1 MTAGIHGDGAA
12 TGDARLVSGAG
23 GDGRPDGAWP
33 ERYDVAIVGAGP
45 IGIECAI
52 LARRAGLSHVL
63 LDQGP
68 VAAAIAR
75 YPTYMLFFTTS
86 ERLEVGGHPLVSAV
100 DKPTRKEAL
109 DYYRKVVAN
118 ERLNVKQ
125 FTRVTAIAPAAL
137 EAPRPSGRAAR
148 FALEVEARAPSGLSG
163 TVHADAV
170 VVATGYFDNPN
181 MLGVPGEDLPW
192 VSHYYTEAHQFFARP
207 VVIVGGGSSAA
218 DAALDLYRAGA
229 RVTLVHRGEAMKHT
243 LKYWIRPNLENRIK
257 EGSIAAR
264 FGTVVRRFEPG
275 RVVVAPLGAAPGEG
289 EESLAADQAFVLTGY
304 SAPTWLIEGAGVRV
318 DPETRKARVDP
329 GTYESNVPGLYVVGS
344 ASSGTKTS
352 EVFVENGLVHA
363 RAAMAD
369 LIRKVQE
376 PATIGSP

>member
-1 MTAGIHGDGAA
+1 M
-12 TGDARLVSGAG
+12 AG
-23 GDGRPDGAWP
+23 GVPTDDAVIGDPAAA
-33 ERYDVAIVGAGP
+33 RYDVAIVGAGP

-52 LARRAGLSHVL
+52 LAKRAGLSHLL

-75 YPTYMLFFTTS
+75 YPVYMLFFTTS
-86 ERLEVGGHPLVSAV
+86 ERLEVGGHPLVSAA

-118 ERLNVKQ
+118 EGLNVRQ
-125 FTRVTAIAPAAL
+125 FSRVVEVRPLAGGGPRARAGAPPPGG
-137 EAPRPSGRAAR
+137 ERAGAR
-148 FALEVEARAPSGLSG
+148 FALRVEAQAPSGLSG
-163 TVHADAV
+163 TAHAQAV

-181 MLGVPGEDLPW
+181 LLGVPGEDLPW
-192 VSHYYTEAHQFFARP
+192 VSHYYTEGHPYFARP

-218 DAALDLYRAGA
+218 DAALDLFRAGA
-229 RVTLVHRGEAMKHT
+229 RVTIVHRGEDMKRT

-275 RVVVAPLGAAPGEG
+275 RVVVAPVGSSPGEG
-289 EESLAADQAFVLTGY
+289 EEALPADQAFVLTGY
-304 SAPTWLIEGAGVRV
+304 SAPTWLIEGAGVQV

-329 GTYESNVPGLYVVGS
+329 ETYESNVPGLYVVGS
-344 ASSGTKTS
+344 ASSGRKTS

-369 LIRKVQE
+369 LIRKTQE

>member
-1 MTAGIHGDGAA
+1 MAAGAQGDGVAMSASGSDAA
-12 TGDARLVSGAG
+12 EAAV
-23 GDGRPDGAWP
+23 
-33 ERYDVAIVGAGP
+33 YDVAVVGAGP

-52 LARRAGLSHVL
+52 LAKRAGLSHLL

-68 VAAAIAR
+68 VVASIAR

-86 ERLEVGGHPLVSAV
+86 ERLEVGGHPLVSAA

-118 ERLNVKQ
+118 ERLNVRQ
-125 FTRVTAIAPAAL
+125 FSRVVRLEPVSAAPSQPH
-137 EAPRPSGRAAR
+137 PRGAC
-148 FALEVEARAPSGLSG
+148 FALQVEAQAASGLSG
-163 TVHADAV
+163 TVYARAV

-181 MLGVPGEDLPW
+181 RLGVPGEDLPW
-192 VSHYYTEAHQFFARP
+192 VSHYYTEAHPFYARP
-207 VVIVGGGSSAA
+207 VVIVGGSSSAA
-218 DAALDLYRAGA
+218 DAALDLYRGGA
-229 RVTLVHRGEAMKHT
+229 RVTIVHRGEAMKRT

-264 FGTVVRRFEPG
+264 FRTVVRRFEPG
-275 RVVVAPLGAAPGEG
+275 RVVVAPVDAPPGEG
-289 EESLAADQAFVLTGY
+289 EEALPADQAFVLIGY

-318 DPETRKARVDP
+318 DPATRKAEVDP
-329 GTYESNVPGLYVVGS
+329 ETYESNVAGLYVVGS
-344 ASSGTKTS
+344 ASSGVLTS

-369 LIRKVQE
+369 LIRKVQS

>member
-1 MTAGIHGDGAA
+1 MTGGFQGSGAA
-12 TGDARLVSGAG
+12 AG
-23 GDGRPDGAWP
+23 TAQTF
-33 ERYDVAIVGAGP
+33 DVVIVGAGP

-52 LARRAGLSHVL
+52 RAQRAGLSHLL

-75 YPTYMLFFTTS
+75 YPVYMVFFTTS
-86 ERLEVGGHPLVSAV
+86 ERLEVGGHPLVSAA

-118 ERLNVKQ
+118 ERLNVRQ
-125 FTRVTAIAPAAL
+125 FSRVVALRPLGAGAARRTNRL
-137 EAPRPSGRAAR
+137 SPR
-148 FALEVEARAPSGLSG
+148 FALDVEAQAPSGLQG
-163 TVHADAV
+163 TVHARAV

-181 MLGVPGEDLPW
+181 LLGVPGEDLPT
-192 VSHYYTEAHQFFARP
+192 VSHYYTEAHPYYARP

-229 RVTLVHRGEAMKHT
+229 KVTIVHRGEAMKRT

-264 FGTVVRRFEPG
+264 FGMAVRRFEPG
-275 RVVVAPLGAAPGEG
+275 RVVIAPVAAAPGEG
-289 EESLAADQAFVLTGY
+289 EEALPADQAFVLTGY
-304 SAPTWLIEGAGVRV
+304 SAPTWLIERAGVRV
-318 DPETRKARVDP
+318 DPVTRKAHVNPD
-329 GTYESNVPGLYVVGS
+329 TYESNVPGLYVVGS
-344 ASSGTKTS
+344 ASSGTQTS

-363 RAAMAD
+363 RSAMDD
-369 LIRKVQE
+369 LIRKSQE
-376 PATIGSP
+376 PATIASP

>member
-1 MTAGIHGDGAA
+1 
-12 TGDARLVSGAG
+12 VG
-23 GDGRPDGAWP
+23 GQAPAS
-33 ERYDVAIVGAGP
+33 YDVAIVGAGP

-52 LARRAGLSHVL
+52 LAKRAGLSHVL

-68 VAAAIAR
+68 VVAAVSR

-86 ERLEVGGHPLVSAV
+86 ERLEVGGHPLVSAA

-118 ERLNVKQ
+118 EGLNVRQ
-125 FTRVTAIAPAAL
+125 FSRVVAGRP
-137 EAPRPSGRAAR
+137 PRGQAQDACFELR
-148 FALEVEARAPSGLSG
+148 VEAQAPSGLTG
-163 TVHADAV
+163 TVLARRV

-181 MLGVPGEDLPW
+181 LLGVPGEDLPW
-192 VSHYYTEAHQFFARP
+192 VSHYYTEGHPFYARP

-229 RVTLVHRGEAMKHT
+229 KVTIVHRGEAMKPT

-264 FGTVVRRFEPG
+264 FGAVVRRFEQG
-275 RVVVAPLGAAPGEG
+275 RVVVAPVASPPGED
-289 EESLAADQAFVLTGY
+289 EEALPADQAFVLTGY
-304 SAPTWLIEGAGVRV
+304 AAPTWLIEGAGVEV
-318 DPETRKARVDP
+318 EADTRKAGVDP
-329 GTYESNVPGLYVVGS
+329 TTYESTVPGLYVVGS
-344 ASSGTKTS
+344 AASGNRTS

-369 LIRKVQE
+369 LIRKVQTA
-376 PATIGSP
+376 ATIGSP